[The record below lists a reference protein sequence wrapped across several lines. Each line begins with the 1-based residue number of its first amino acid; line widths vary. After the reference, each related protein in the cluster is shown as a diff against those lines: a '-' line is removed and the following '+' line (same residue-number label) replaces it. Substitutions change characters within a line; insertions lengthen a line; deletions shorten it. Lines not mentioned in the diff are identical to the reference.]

1 MARRRRRAEP
11 GPTIAAMDL
20 NDAPAEEARRR
31 ELIERVLRAAPHDG
45 VHATALPGLQLLRI
59 GAPGQPLPALY
70 EPGLV
75 LVLQGAKQATLGDER
90 LVYDA
95 LHCLVVTVT
104 MLPRAQVV
112 QASADQPY
120 LCVRLNVDTHELAA
134 LLLEAA
140 PALPPWP
147 AGAPGRGAQ
156 VARVSLPLL
165 DAVGRLL
172 ALLEQPR
179 DLPVLAPL
187 VQREIFYRVLTGEL
201 GPRLRALAV
210 ADSQAQRVA
219 RAVDLLRR
227 RFREPLRVGELA
239 AAAHLSASSLHQHF
253 KQVTSMSPLQY
264 QKLLRLHEARR
275 LLLAEGLDAAAAA
288 HRVGY
293 ESPSQF
299 SREYSRCFGAPPRAQ
314 ARTLRQAAAQALANI
329 AGDSA

>member
-1 MARRRRRAEP
+1 
-11 GPTIAAMDL
+11 MDL
-20 NDAPAEEARRR
+20 NDPAAETCRQA
-31 ELIERVLRAAPHDG
+31 LIRRVLRAAPQDG
-45 VHATALPGLQLLRI
+45 VHATAVPGLQLLRI

-75 LVLQGAKQATLGDER
+75 LVLQGAKQATLGDGER

-112 QASADQPY
+112 QASAAQPY
-120 LCVRLNVDTHELAA
+120 LCVRLNVDAHELAA

-140 PALPPWP
+140 PALPPVSAAP
-147 AGAPGRGAQ
+147 PGRGAQ
-156 VARVSLPLL
+156 VARVSAPLL

-210 ADSQAQRVA
+210 ADSQAQRIA

-314 ARTLRQAAAQALANI
+314 ARALRQAAAQAL
-329 AGDSA
+329 GQGS

>member
-1 MARRRRRAEP
+1 
-11 GPTIAAMDL
+11 MDL
-20 NDAPAEEARRR
+20 TDPAAEACRRD
-31 ELIERVLRAAPHDG
+31 LIRRVLRAAPHDG
-45 VHATALPGLQLLRI
+45 VHGTAVPGLQLLRI
-59 GAPGQPLPALY
+59 SAPGQPLPAIY

-75 LVLQGAKQATLGDER
+75 LVLQGAKQAALGDER
-90 LVYDA
+90 LRYDA

-112 QASADQPY
+112 QASAAQPY
-120 LCVRLNVDTHELAA
+120 LCVRLNVDAHELAA

-140 PALPPWP
+140 PALPPVPVP
-147 AGAPGRGAQ
+147 AAAPGRGAQ
-156 VARVSLPLL
+156 VARVSAPLL

-210 ADSQAQRVA
+210 ADSQAQRIA

-253 KQVTSMSPLQY
+253 KQVTSLSPLQY

-275 LLLAEGLDAAAAA
+275 LLLAEGLDAATAA

-314 ARTLRQAAAQALANI
+314 ARALRQAAVQAVDVS
-329 AGDSA
+329 GGG